1 MASRAY
7 ALRLTGTTRPTG
19 TTGRSY
25 CHCILTADAINIL
38 PTGAAGTPLR
48 RRVYTSRLYTSSSSA
63 SSSAQRYPCTPLL
76 SSPPSAATRHYQHQ
90 QRLHGTFLARIQ
102 PSAYFNTHSII
113 RQLTTSTPSVD
124 QAATTDDSTAQAAAA
139 LNALV
144 GLPCPGC
151 GSTFQ
156 TTSPQEPGYL
166 TTPTTRSFEDKAT
179 DAVGGKKEKQQG
191 KNGKGPKAPAVA
203 ANATTMSHAQY
214 ENYLEMLDPKLLKEI
229 MSGGEVA
236 PEDASGVTAG
246 QESGSELESGAG
258 AGAGSMEA
266 GTPGSTEEVTESFIL
281 DKKPTLTPKPTST
294 TTTPSR
300 LVCHRCHSLSHH
312 ASPLS
317 NTSSS
322 SGMFPSPP
330 APIPK
335 HLETLAQSKTST
347 VVLVVDLIDFPLS
360 LPQPVIQ
367 ELLKVKK
374 AKKANTGT
382 GFSKEG
388 DKKEYPTTPIILVGN
403 KFDVMPKGTS
413 KHTILHNLQKYLTA
427 QGLDSNIR
435 AIHCVSAKNPE
446 GDEIRMLLKSIGTAW
461 SKSGKGNV
469 VMVGGENVGK
479 SQLLNAFLKEGA
491 RWRPNEEEKERKK
504 GEAGRI
510 ERQKKLGRLLG
521 GSATTTSLDDDSTK
535 DNGGDEEEEDKE
547 WAAMTGKSTLG
558 SDMDQYSNLYKSRG
572 QEKLE
577 KYQTTVSNVP
587 GTTLERIKVPLSV
600 LSRFMG
606 ATYKEVQTK
615 WLMDTPGIRP
625 EKGQVTSWL
634 TLEELKVTVPK
645 KVLKPVSFT
654 LEEGKSFFLGGLV
667 RIDCLSIG
675 KSPSLSSIQDPTAE
689 DNQPVRRS
697 RGSNPV
703 PKLTIFSTLPLHK
716 TSTTQADKFLD
727 RAALGDLTILQPPFG
742 SPERL
747 AAFPGLKP
755 VSEKDVVI
763 VNRAPAP
770 SSFAP
775 YASSSSSSSS
785 NGERSYEESSDPFA
799 RLGSTSSCSSSSFST
814 TTQLSPY
821 DTLTRRERE
830 TSLLQYNGQYGIC
843 DLVFSGI
850 GWIMISGKFH
860 GDDQAVRLRLWTPQG
875 QGAMVREPALLPEL
889 AGEGVEKTSGGI
901 RRGKGKKSFQTSRQ
915 K

>member
-1 MASRAY
+1 
-7 ALRLTGTTRPTG
+7 
-19 TTGRSY
+19 
-25 CHCILTADAINIL
+25 
-38 PTGAAGTPLR
+38 
-48 RRVYTSRLYTSSSSA
+48 
-63 SSSAQRYPCTPLL
+63 
-76 SSPPSAATRHYQHQ
+76 
-90 QRLHGTFLARIQ
+90 
-102 PSAYFNTHSII
+102 
-113 RQLTTSTPSVD
+113 
-124 QAATTDDSTAQAAAA
+124 
-139 LNALV
+139 
-144 GLPCPGC
+144 
-151 GSTFQ
+151 
-156 TTSPQEPGYL
+156 
-166 TTPTTRSFEDKAT
+166 
-179 DAVGGKKEKQQG
+179 
-191 KNGKGPKAPAVA
+191 
-203 ANATTMSHAQY
+203 MSHAQY
-214 ENYLEMLDPKLLKEI
+214 EDYLEMLDPKLLKEI
-229 MSGGEVA
+229 MSGGEAPAEGVEEAGGGGVA
-236 PEDASGVTAG
+236 VVER
-246 QESGSELESGAG
+246 QESGSELESGTG
-258 AGAGSMEA
+258 AGAGSTEA
-266 GTPGSTEEVTESFIL
+266 GTPGSTEEVTKPFIL
-281 DKKPTLTPKPTST
+281 DKKPTFTPKPTST
-294 TTTPSR
+294 STPSR

-312 ASPLS
+312 ASPIS
-317 NTSSS
+317 NSSS
-322 SGMFPSPP
+322 SSFMFPSPP

-374 AKKANTGT
+374 AKRVITST

-388 DKKEYPTTPIILVGN
+388 DRKEYPTTPIILVGN

-413 KHTILHNLQKYLTA
+413 KHTVLHNLQNYLTA

-435 AIHCVSAKNPE
+435 SIHCVSAKNPE

-491 RWRPNEEEKERKK
+491 RWRPNAEEMERKK
-504 GEAGRI
+504 GEVGRM
-510 ERQKKLGRLLG
+510 ERQKKLGQLLG
-521 GSATTTSLDDDSTK
+521 GSATTTSLDDDSAK
-535 DNGGDEEEEDKE
+535 DSEHDEEDDKE

-606 ATYKEVQTK
+606 TTYKEVQTK

-675 KSPSLSSIQDPTAE
+675 KSPSLTQEDPSADDT
-689 DNQPVRRS
+689 QTPIRRS

-716 TSTTQADKFLD
+716 TSTMQADKFLD
-727 RAALGDLTILQPPFG
+727 RTTLGDLTILQPPFG

-747 AAFPGLKP
+747 AAFPGLSP
-755 VSEKDVVI
+755 VSEKDIVI

-775 YASSSSSSSS
+775 YDSSSPSRSSSAYE
-785 NGERSYEESSDPFA
+785 ERSYESSDPFA
-799 RLGSTSSCSSSSFST
+799 RLDPSSPSSSST
-814 TTQLSPY
+814 TTQPSIY

-860 GDDQAVRLRLWTPQG
+860 GEDQAVRLKVWTPHG

-889 AGEGVEKTSGGI
+889 AAEGVEKTSGGI
-901 RRGKGKKSFQTSRQ
+901 RRGKGKKSFQTARHR
-915 K
+915 

>member
-7 ALRLTGTTRPTG
+7 ALRLTRTSRTVAGTTA
-19 TTGRSY
+19 GRNHS
-25 CHCILTADAINIL
+25 CHCVLAADTATTA
-38 PTGAAGTPLR
+38 TPLR
-48 RRVYTSRLYTSSSSA
+48 QRVYSARLYTA
-63 SSSAQRYPCTPLL
+63 SSSAAPSSQRYPTPLL
-76 SSPPSAATRHYQHQ
+76 TKSLTLRHQ
-90 QRLHGTFLARIQ
+90 QRLHGTFLAQIQ
-102 PSAYFNTHSII
+102 PLACFSTHPVI
-113 RQLTTSTPSVD
+113 RQLSGTSSSTSDP
-124 QAATTDDSTAQAAAA
+124 ATTEDNTHQAA

-156 TTSPQEPGYL
+156 TTHPQEPGFL
-166 TTPTTRSFEDKAT
+166 TSTKDT
-179 DAVGGKKEKQQG
+179 DVAGKKEEKKG
-191 KNGKGPKAPAVA
+191 KKGPKAPAVA

-214 ENYLEMLDPKLLKEI
+214 EEYLEMLDPKLLKEI
-229 MSGGEVA
+229 MAGGGPVEDGEVA
-236 PEDASGVTAG
+236 AGSVSGVEGEGGDAFAG
-246 QESGSELESGAG
+246 IESESGAG
-258 AGAGSMEA
+258 TGAGTT
-266 GTPGSTEEVTESFIL
+266 GTTGTEGEVTEPAIL
-281 DKKPTLTPKPTST
+281 DRKPTAPPKPTP
-294 TTTPSR
+294 TPQR

-312 ASPLS
+312 ASPLA
-317 NTSSS
+317 NSSTLPS
-322 SGMFPSPP
+322 VMFPSPP

-367 ELLKVKK
+367 ELLK
-374 AKKANTGT
+374 AKKTKKLATG
-382 GFSKEG
+382 GGWEG
-388 DKKEYPTTPIILVGN
+388 KEYPTTPIILVGN

-413 KHTILHNLQKYLTA
+413 KHTVLNSLQTYLST

-435 AIHCVSAKNPE
+435 AIHLVSAKNPE

-491 RWRPNEEEKERKK
+491 RWRPNVEQVERRK
-504 GEAGRI
+504 GAGERA
-510 ERQKKLGRLLG
+510 ERQKKLNRLLG
-521 GSATTTSLDDDSTK
+521 GSLATSSAEVN
-535 DNGGDEEEEDKE
+535 DNEDDEEDEEDKE
-547 WAAMTGKSTLG
+547 WAAMTGKDTLG
-558 SDMDQYSNLYKSRG
+558 ADMDKYESVYKSRG

-625 EKGQVTSWL
+625 AAGQLTSWL
-634 TLEELKVTVPK
+634 TLEELKVTLPK
-645 KVLKPVSFT
+645 RVLKPVSFT

-675 KSPSLSSIQDPTAE
+675 KPSLTPTSTQDQEETPH
-689 DNQPVRRS
+689 RRP
-697 RGSNPV
+697 RGSNPT

-716 TSTTQADKFLD
+716 TSTLNADKFLEKT
-727 RAALGDLTILQPPFG
+727 AQGELTILQPPFG

-755 VSEKDVVI
+755 VSNKDVVI

-770 SSFAP
+770 SSLAP
-775 YASSSSSSSS
+775 YASSSSTSSM
-785 NGERSYEESSDPFA
+785 ESSDPFA
-799 RLGSTSSCSSSSFST
+799 RLDSSST
-814 TTQLSPY
+814 TISPSPSSY

-830 TSLLQYNGQYGIC
+830 IALLQYNGQHGIC

-860 GDDQAVRLRLWTPQG
+860 GDNQAVRLKVWTPQG
-875 QGAMVREPALLPEL
+875 QGAMVREPALL
-889 AGEGVEKTSGGI
+889 GEWGSQHVEKTKGGV
-901 RRGKGKKSFQTSRQ
+901 RQSKKTFL
-915 K
+915 